1 MSHSES
7 DKILIS
13 RIEELEYRISILESF
28 IDKSGVLLGR
38 HDISENDAMRIA
50 IKKDLKS
57 RGYDVGKFK
66 NRLGA
71 KFYIGE

>member
-1 MSHSES
+1 M
-7 DKILIS
+7 DNGQIMKL

-38 HDISENDAMRIA
+38 HDMSDNDAMRIA